1 MFTFWTAPSPLYTWT
16 QTSDDVTL
24 VFILPPS
31 IPKSD
36 VHVVLTSDTI
46 HLAIKNRDD
55 LLKGALYRAVDVQMC
70 TWILED
76 RK

>member
-1 MFTFWTAPSPLYTWT
+1 MTASVAVYTWT
-16 QTSDDVTL
+16 QSSEDVTL

-31 IPKSD
+31 TPKTD
-36 VHVVLTSDTI
+36 VHVALTMDTI
-46 HLAIKNRDD
+46 HLGTKNGKE

-70 TWILED
+70 TWTLED